1 MRDEA
6 AELVRRLMA
15 GVIRTLVGQGE
26 FHELLDPEDGSGL
39 GEGGH
44 VAGLFPVWLFLEVL
58 GVRLLGPRKVRLD
71 GANPFPWPVEVRWRG
86 LRVRREADVTR
97 VTFPDGQELTAPA
110 SGRQVVAQEDET
122 RML

>member
-1 MRDEA
+1 M
-6 AELVRRLMA
+6 
-15 GVIRTLVGQGE
+15 
-26 FHELLDPEDGSGL
+26 GL

-44 VAGLFPVWLFLEVL
+44 VSGLFPVWLFLEVL
-58 GVRLLGPRKVRLD
+58 GVRLLSPRKVRLD

-110 SGRQVVAQEDET
+110 SGRQIVAQEDET

>member
-1 MRDEA
+1 
-6 AELVRRLMA
+6 
-15 GVIRTLVGQGE
+15 
-26 FHELLDPEDGSGL
+26 
-39 GEGGH
+39 
-44 VAGLFPVWLFLEVL
+44 
-58 GVRLLGPRKVRLD
+58 
-71 GANPFPWPVEVRWRG
+71 VRWRG